1 VKERAL
7 PPMDSLR
14 TFGAPSSFNPIL
26 GLQPRRTS
34 YRASRLSLPLRLR
47 LFRTHPITLQRIP
60 GVLPVGYPTRVMPNI
75 LKAMLDKLLINKNTG
90 RATRV
95 RTVDDDLLRGIE
107 RFPSIF
113 LEMDRARNTFDT
125 KCPIVQTIDQSE
137 VLFPIELRL

>member
-1 VKERAL
+1 
-7 PPMDSLR
+7 MDSPR
-14 TFGAPSSFNPIL
+14 TFGAPSSFNPIP
-26 GLQPRRTS
+26 GLQPRLKS
-34 YRASRLSLPLRLR
+34 YCGSRFCLPLRLR

-60 GVLPVGYPTRVMPNI
+60 GVLPVGDPTRVMPNI
-75 LKAMLDKLLINKNTG
+75 LKAVIDKLLIDKNTG

-113 LEMDRARNTFDT
+113 LKMDRARNTFDT

-137 VLFPIELRL
+137 VPFPIELRL